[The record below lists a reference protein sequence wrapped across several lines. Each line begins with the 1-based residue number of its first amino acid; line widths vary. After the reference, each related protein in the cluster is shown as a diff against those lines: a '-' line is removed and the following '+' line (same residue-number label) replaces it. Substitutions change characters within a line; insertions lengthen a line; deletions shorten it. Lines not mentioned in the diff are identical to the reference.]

1 MHGPFT
7 VEKWLLPLQR
17 FPRVIYSPCI
27 LTTHMSGAVRKS
39 RLRNSSDG
47 GCIQGMMMSCLTRP
61 LIGQCL
67 PAVTPLQVWSPAL
80 QFSSA
85 VTVHLV
91 FIMCQVRLYVCMF
104 LLVQSCLIVIPWTV
118 ACQAPL
124 SMEFSRQ
131 EYWSGLPF
139 PSPGDLPDPGI
150 NPASPAWQADSLPA
164 GSPGKPT
171 RSR

>member
-17 FPRVIYSPCI
+17 FPRVIYSACI
-27 LTTHMSGAVRKS
+27 LTTHVSSVVRKS
-39 RLRNSSDG
+39 RLRNGIDG
-47 GCIQGMMMSCLTRP
+47 SCIQGMMMSCLARP
-61 LIGQCL
+61 HGGQCL
-67 PAVTPLQVWSPAL
+67 PGVPPLQVWSPAL
-80 QFSSA
+80 QFSSVA
-85 VTVHLV
+85 PGHLV
-91 FIMCQVRLYVCMF
+91 FIMFQVQLHVCMC
-104 LLVQSCLIVIPWTV
+104 LLAESCRIVILWTT
-118 ACQAPL
+118 ARQAPL
-124 SMEFSRQ
+124 SMGFSRQ

-150 NPASPAWQADSLPA
+150 NAASPAWQADSLPA